1 MYKNTLLSLTALLFF
16 SGCVTKEPIVQPTN
30 NYIMPHKSTKCHQFA
45 NKKLCATKRVS
56 QLVNRIE
63 SLSGANGINL
73 ELSSNQNIQLGSLLD
88 LKAIPNYDG
97 YLKIVLINPNGK
109 RTTLLP
115 NKYSNGFIKANQ
127 TFYSN
132 NENFGIKTV
141 YPKGL
146 HYLVIIF
153 SQSQA
158 PLRVTQGMNIIY
170 DGLKSDQDFIQ
181 ILRDIRNKTYGES
194 YISLFPVN
202 IY

>member
-1 MYKNTLLSLTALLFF
+1 MYKNILLPLTALLFL
-16 SGCVTKEPIVQPTN
+16 SGCVTKEPMVQPTT

-45 NKKLCATKRVS
+45 NKKLCATQRVS
-56 QLVNRIE
+56 ELVNQIE

-73 ELSSNQNIQLGSLLD
+73 ELNSNQNIQLGSLLD
-88 LKAIPNYDG
+88 LKAIPNSDG

-109 RTTLLP
+109 KTILLP
-115 NKYSNGFIKANQ
+115 NKYTNGFIKANQ

-153 SQSQA
+153 SQSQV
-158 PLRVTQGMNIIY
+158 PLRVTQGMRVVY

-181 ILRDIRNKTYGES
+181 ILREIKSKTYGDS